1 MGCVGAEQTVR
12 GTIVAEC
19 FLGRHTARC
28 RSMV

>member
-19 FLGRHTARC
+19 FLGRHTA
-28 RSMV
+28 